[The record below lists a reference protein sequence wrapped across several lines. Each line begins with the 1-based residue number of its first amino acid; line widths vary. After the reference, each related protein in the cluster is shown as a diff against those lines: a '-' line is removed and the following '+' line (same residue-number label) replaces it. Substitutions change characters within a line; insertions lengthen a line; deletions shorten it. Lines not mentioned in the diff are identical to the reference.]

1 LPDLARLDRETV
13 RSHLADGAVLV
24 DARPTEAYSRAH
36 PQGAISIR
44 HRPAF
49 ASWLGWLFA
58 LDRPVVCGHAERAM
72 TGASLLEA
80 GGHRGLSV
88 LVGGPADW
96 RDATGIDL
104 QTG

>member
-1 LPDLARLDRETV
+1 
-13 RSHLADGAVLV
+13 
-24 DARPTEAYSRAH
+24 
-36 PQGAISIR
+36 
-44 HRPAF
+44 
-49 ASWLGWLFA
+49 
-58 LDRPVVCGHAERAM
+58 M

-104 QTG
+104 QIG